1 MKRFTVS
8 CGLLGVLVLSG
19 CTGGADLLQCQSVAA
34 VDTELEA
41 FFAQDTVGGTPSPEQ
56 TERLKELANEYA
68 DLDVDG
74 EVQQAATAVSDDLRA
89 LYDYRVG
96 VQNGDDANPDRE
108 QMLRRTAIDTFV
120 EEQAVCIEG
129 SS

>member
-8 CGLLGVLVLSG
+8 SGLLGVLLLSG
-19 CTGGADLLQCQSVAA
+19 CTSGPDLLQCQSVAA

-41 FFAQDTVGGTPSPEQ
+41 FFAQDTVGGTASPEQ
-56 TERLKELANEYA
+56 TERLKELADEYA

-74 EVQQAATAVSDDLRA
+74 EVQEAATAVSDDLRA

-96 VQNGDDANPDRE
+96 VQNGDAADPGRE
-108 QMLRRTAIDTFV
+108 QELRRTAIDTFV
-120 EEQAVCIEG
+120 EGQAVCIE
-129 SS
+129 SSS